1 MLDEFEAE
9 YAQFL
14 ADHPYIDDVEDA
26 VAQVLGPQDS
36 WGPEYYLIAE
46 DVSCAL
52 VMCIRKG
59 QLDESGIAQMRKDGE
74 DADCDWLLDSV
85 IAAGAELAEKWKKF
99 RFNK

>member
-9 YAQFL
+9 YARWL

-26 VAQVLGPQDS
+26 VAQILGPRSPKYCMIED
-36 WGPEYYLIAE
+36 

-59 QLDESGIAQMRKDGE
+59 QLDESGITLMRKDG
-74 DADCDWLLDSV
+74 ADTGSDWLLDSV
-85 IAAGAELAEKWKKF
+85 IAAGAKLAEKWKKF
-99 RFNK
+99 RFK

>member
-9 YAQFL
+9 YARWL

-26 VAQVLGPQDS
+26 IAHILGPRNSRSPKYRMIED
-36 WGPEYYLIAE
+36 

-59 QLDESGIAQMRKDGE
+59 QLDESGIAQMHKDGE
-74 DADCDWLLDSV
+74 DVDCSWLLDSV
-85 IAAGAELAEKWKKF
+85 IAAGAELAEKWKAF
-99 RFNK
+99 RDK

>member
-1 MLDEFEAE
+1 MSDEFEAE
-9 YAQFL
+9 YARWL

-26 VAQVLGPQDS
+26 IAHILGPRSSRSPKYRMIED
-36 WGPEYYLIAE
+36 

-74 DADCDWLLDSV
+74 DVDCSWLLDSV
-85 IAAGAELAEKWKKF
+85 IAAGAELAEKWKAY
-99 RFNK
+99 RNK

>member
-9 YAQFL
+9 YARWL

-26 VAQVLGPQDS
+26 VAQILGPQSSRSPKYRMIED
-36 WGPEYYLIAE
+36 

-74 DADCDWLLDSV
+74 DVDCSWLLDSV
-85 IAAGAELAEKWKKF
+85 ITAGAKLSEKWKKF
-99 RFNK
+99 RFK

>member
-9 YAQFL
+9 YAQWL
-14 ADHPYIDDVEDA
+14 ADHPYIYDVEDA
-26 VAQVLGPQDS
+26 VAQILGPRS
-36 WGPEYYLIAE
+36 SRSPKYCMIEE

-59 QLDESGIAQMRKDGE
+59 QLDESGIALMRKDG
-74 DADCDWLLDSV
+74 ANVGCDWLLDSV

-99 RFNK
+99 RFK